1 LESFHQDDVDVLA
14 HPWWWSLAIVVL
26 GEWAHWI
33 YGHVEIGKF
42 VIKMEFSTW
51 SLSADALPATVL

>member
-1 LESFHQDDVDVLA
+1 LESFHQDDVLA

-26 GEWAHWI
+26 GEWVHRI